1 MVVGVNGNTVLV
13 LPKKHGMYV
22 EEATM
27 LVKTLGLNIVETIFI
42 RKPNPNFY
50 IPLHISNSIR
60 KLVEEDGV
68 ELLILYDNVKPRQII
83 NLMKELRIEVW
94 DRTRLILEIF
104 SSHAGSMEAKLQIEL
119 AKIKHEI
126 PLIKEYIR
134 QAKLKELPGFLG
146 PGRYAIDAYYRMLRS
161 REALIR
167 RRLEKLKN
175 RRINLIK
182 NRREQGFI
190 HVALTGYTSAGKTTL
205 FNTLTGENKP
215 TGPEAFTTLYTKAK
229 KIKVKGVELL
239 VSDTVGFI
247 RDVPVEIIEAF
258 HATLAEIAYSDIV
271 IVVVDASENDID
283 MIDKLNLSLT
293 TLRNIG
299 VTGKPLVIVLNKI
312 DLITNDDIERKM
324 TTIKSMLK
332 DYNNIKAVI
341 PVSALRGTNIDLL
354 RKELWHIASALN
366 GKKYTY

>member
-1 MVVGVNGNTVLV
+1 MVTRIHGNTVLV
-13 LPKKHGMYV
+13 LPKKHGIYV

-27 LVKTLGLNIVETIFI
+27 LAKTLGLNIVETIFI

-50 IPLHISNSIR
+50 IPLHVSNSIR

-83 NLMKELRIEVW
+83 NLMKELRIDIW

-104 SSHAGSMEAKLQIEL
+104 SHHAGSMEAKLQIEL
-119 AKIKHEI
+119 ARIKHEI

-146 PGRYAIDAYYRMLRS
+146 PGRYAIDAYYRILRS

-190 HVALTGYTSAGKTTL
+190 HIALTGYTSAGKTTL

-215 TGPEAFTTLYTKAK
+215 TGPEAFTTLYTKSK
-229 KIKVKGVELL
+229 KIKVKGLELL
-239 VSDTVGFI
+239 ISDTVGFI

-258 HATLAEIAYSDIV
+258 HATLAEIAYSDI
-271 IVVVDASENDID
+271 IIIIVDASENDTDI
-283 MIDKLNLSLT
+283 IDKLDLSLT

-312 DLITNDDIERKM
+312 DLITKEDVERKI
-324 TTIKSMLK
+324 TTVKSMLK
-332 DYNNIKAVI
+332 DYNNVKAII
-341 PVSALRGTNIDLL
+341 PISALKGTNIELL
-354 RKELWHIASALN
+354 RNELWRIALTLN